1 MDMKIWEVMVTVEV
15 PKAGEFRH
23 VGSALDAVDCLY
35 SCWPGPQGDT
45 HRMAINIC
53 LAVLDNDKPTSASRE
68 AFIAAA
74 KDADIFVDY

>member
-1 MDMKIWEVMVTVEV
+1 
-15 PKAGEFRH
+15 
-23 VGSALDAVDCLY
+23 
-35 SCWPGPQGDT
+35 
-45 HRMAINIC
+45 MAINIC